1 MQCFCGCERKVAFG
15 TRSVCKRG
23 KTIDGDVGNARLL
36 LSRGVRSPNAVEYVR
51 DGEALLFVLAE
62 AVHAGTDPGPE
73 LERETCGFMAFGR
86 NFTDGAIG
94 AAIRR
99 AGLSSDEAVAM
110 LTQGEWDPFADV
122 QMPDQPSRD
131 NNPTD
136 ESV

>member
-1 MQCFCGCERKVAFG
+1 MALCLGPCPARKVAAG
-15 TRSVCKRG
+15 L
-23 KTIDGDVGNARLL
+23 GDW
-36 LSRGVRSPNAVEYVR
+36 
-51 DGEALLFVLAE
+51 
-62 AVHAGTDPGPE
+62 
-73 LERETCGFMAFGR
+73 
-86 NFTDGAIG
+86 AIG

-136 ESV
+136 GLFSFIGGWKARRLPGPPSVGSPVRPPRDRLEDGPKPGREICR